1 MKTAKTLFLFLSM
14 ACLFVFGV
22 LSAQSLQQ
30 PSGTQ
35 SQGDSGTSSQTNQKK
50 KPDANASPSNPAS
63 STAPA
68 DNSTPAASA
77 SPPAAKV
84 TTARQAPPARAAGMV
99 WVNID
104 SGVYH
109 KPGTRWYGKTKHG
122 KYMTEADAIKAGY
135 KASGKN

>member
-1 MKTAKTLFLFLSM
+1 MKTTKGWFLVLPVAFLFVAS
-14 ACLFVFGV
+14 V
-22 LSAQSLQQ
+22 LPVQSQQ
-30 PSGTQ
+30 QQSGTQ
-35 SQGDSGTSSQTNQKK
+35 SQADSGASSQPNQKK
-50 KPDANASPSNPAS
+50 KPDASASVSNPAS
-63 STAPA
+63 SAAPVG
-68 DNSTPAASA
+68 NSSPATPAS
-77 SPPAAKV
+77 PAAAKA
-84 TTARQAPPARAAGMV
+84 TTAQQAPPARAAGMV